1 MRLSLRE
8 YQEIAV
14 QRLLLTIRHAQQ
26 GIASFGALQGIQF
39 SAPTGS
45 GKTVMLAAVIE
56 GLLVGNEHSVA
67 AGVTADPALTF
78 LWLSDIP
85 ELNRQ
90 SLRRIQETADALA
103 LGTLV
108 EIDQVF
114 DRSTLEPGKAYF
126 LNYQKLR
133 AGSLL
138 TRIGDDRTQTIWET
152 IAETQRSRPGKLVV
166 IIDEAHRGLGRQ
178 NETQAQTI
186 AARFVQ
192 GAQPKE
198 DGNRDP
204 MVRLGQTT
212 VPLPPMQLIVGV
224 SATPERFGN
233 YLSAQGG
240 RALLPVT
247 VTPAQVRGSGLIK
260 DRLVLNGP
268 QAGDIHQ
275 PGDVQWTLLEK
286 AIDQTLDF
294 DRRWSDYA
302 TANSAPVISP
312 ALLIQV
318 EDGKGA
324 SVTQTDLAEIFRKLH
339 AAWPALRPEQVVH
352 CFNGIG
358 DIEPLAGWPLRY
370 REPSTISEDPIVRV
384 VLFKTALNTGWDCPR
399 AEVLMSFRTL
409 NDQTAIAQLVGRM
422 IRTPLGLRVSG
433 DEALNSTHL
442 FLPFFSAEELES
454 VKAYLESDVGE
465 TGSDVVMGPNY
476 QELVLRPGCEGIFDR
491 LKILPTIVV
500 PPARPTP
507 EVRRLLRTTR
517 LLEQD
522 GLATSATTQAVDN
535 LLSVMSAQL
544 TSGDTQERAVARGQF
559 ILRSLTVE
567 NGLVVATGDQRE
579 ALSAEDIQTA
589 FRAAGLVIGEDLA
602 MGWLRRRYDSVGPQ
616 QAKLEFLELLSSDSL
631 LQRIQTRSRELLA
644 ALEVAHRAEIINL
657 SPARVDLYASLQR
670 SGRTAQSAIMAPYA
684 RVVFPLTDECIGVP
698 DHLYVQPGTADQC
711 KLALTTWEAE
721 ALAEERRRPGF
732 RAFLRNLPN
741 KRWALS
747 YAYEYNGLRPGFPD
761 LLIFRDDA
769 EGGIAVD
776 VLEPHLDI
784 GDSVAKAHGLARF
797 AMDSRGSFGRVE
809 MLRKFS
815 SSGPLYRL
823 SLGDA
828 ELASAIVSSVHTAA
842 ELNEAFASKGYIADW

>member
-14 QRLLLTIRHAQQ
+14 QRLLLTIRHAQH

-67 AGVTADPALTF
+67 AGVTADPELTF

-152 IAETQRSRPGKLVV
+152 IAETQRVRPGKLVV

-192 GAQPKE
+192 GAQPSN
-198 DGNRDP
+198 GGIVDP
-204 MVRLGQTT
+204 IVRLGQTT
-212 VPLPPMQLIVGV
+212 VPLPPMQLIVGM
-224 SATPERFGN
+224 SATPERFAN
-233 YLSAQGG
+233 YLTAHGG
-240 RALLPVT
+240 RALLPVA
-247 VTPAQVRGSGLIK
+247 VTPGQVRGSGLIK

-268 QAGDIHQ
+268 QE
-275 PGDVQWTLLEK
+275 GDVQWTLLEK
-286 AIDQTLDF
+286 AIDRTLDF
-294 DRRWSDYA
+294 DRRWLDYS
-302 TANSAPVISP
+302 TANNAAVVSP

-318 EDGKGA
+318 QDGKGA
-324 SVTQTDLAEIFRKLH
+324 SATQTDLAEVLRKLH
-339 AAWPALRPEQVVH
+339 TAWPALRPEQVVH
-352 CFNGIG
+352 CFNGIT
-358 DIEPLAGWPLRY
+358 DLEPLAGWPLRY
-370 REPSTISEDPIVRV
+370 QEPSTISEDPTVRV

-399 AEVLMSFRTL
+399 AEVLMSFRSL

-422 IRTPLGLRVSG
+422 IRTPLGIRVSG

-442 FLPFFSAEELES
+442 FLPLFSADELER

-465 TGSDVVMGPNY
+465 TGSDIVMGPNH
-476 QELVLRPGCEGIFDR
+476 QELVLRPGGAAIFDR
-491 LKILPTIVV
+491 LKVLPTVVV
-500 PPARPTP
+500 PPARPIP

-522 GLATSATTQAVDN
+522 GLASSATSQAVDS
-535 LLSVMSAQL
+535 LLSLMTTHLAG
-544 TSGDTQERAVARGQF
+544 GDAQERAMARGQF

-567 NGLVVATGDQRE
+567 GGMVVATGDQRE
-579 ALSAEDIQTA
+579 AISAEDVQTA

-602 MGWLRRRYDSVGPQ
+602 MGWLRRRYDAVGSQ
-616 QAKLEFLELLSSDSL
+616 QAKLEFLELLSSDAL
-631 LQRIQTRSRELLA
+631 LQRLQIRAGELRA
-644 ALEVAHRAEIINL
+644 ALEAAHRAEIVGL

-684 RVVFPLTDECIGVP
+684 RVVFPLTEECINVP
-698 DHLYVQPGTADQC
+698 GHLYVQSGTTDQC
-711 KLALTTWEAE
+711 GLALTTWEDE
-721 ALAEERRRPGF
+721 ALAEERRRPSF
-732 RAFLRNLPN
+732 RSFLRNLPN

-747 YAYEYNGLRPGFPD
+747 YAYDYSGLRPAFPD
-761 LLIFRDDA
+761 LLIFSDDGS
-769 EGGIAVD
+769 GGITVD
-776 VLEPHLDI
+776 ILEPHLDI
-784 GDSVAKAHGLARF
+784 GDSVAKAHGLAQF
-797 AMDSRGSFGRVE
+797 AINSREAFGRVE

-815 SSGPLYRL
+815 SNGPLYRL
-823 SLGDA
+823 PLGNP
-828 ELASAIVSSVHTAA
+828 EIASAIIGSVRTAA
-842 ELNEAFASKGYIADW
+842 ELNEAFIAKGYIADW